1 MSHPSDLP
9 NNTPDTTD
17 STDSTD
23 SSVSAAHRSERRS
36 TTIVLLDPTS
46 PDGHSA
52 LSQLRDGDINILL
65 VVLLTGRASNALRE
79 FAHHNDVSI
88 SEAGWTYLDQVAV
101 GLEVTGRTIG
111 TIAANGPDTAQT
123 LADIAIANDAD
134 RVALPSSILR
144 LDRDVPIRLAQLAGV
159 TVAMPEFQP
168 LATGG

>member
-1 MSHPSDLP
+1 MSHPSDP
-9 NNTPDTTD
+9 SATPDHSPDHTG
-17 STDSTD
+17 
-23 SSVSAAHRSERRS
+23 SALDGSERRS
-36 TTIVLLDPTS
+36 TTVVLLDPTS

-52 LSQLRDGDINILL
+52 LSQIDDGDTIILL

-101 GLEVTGRTIG
+101 GLEATGRTIG
-111 TIAANGPDTAQT
+111 TIAADGPDTAQS

-144 LDRDVPIRLAQLAGV
+144 LDRDVPSRLAQLAPV
-159 TVAMPEFQP
+159 TVAMPDFP
-168 LATGG
+168 ALSVVV

>member
-9 NNTPDTTD
+9 INAPDTTA
-17 STDSTD
+17 STNSNHDRPD
-23 SSVSAAHRSERRS
+23 RRS

-52 LSQLRDGDINILL
+52 LSRLHDGDADILL

-88 SEAGWTYLDQVAV
+88 PEAGWTYLDQVAV
-101 GLEVTGRTIG
+101 GLEAPGRTIG
-111 TIAANGPDTAQT
+111 TIAATGPDTAQT
-123 LADIAIANDAD
+123 LADIAIANDAV

-144 LDRDVPIRLAQLAGV
+144 LDRDVPARLAQLAPV
-159 TVAMPEFQP
+159 TVDVPQFGP
-168 LATGG
+168 LARVG